1 MYLINLAFL
10 LFLLQ
15 GCFLSFQPEGGVEGT
30 IRTKSV
36 WKQLPQKERYPD
48 SSLIPVDKDMR
59 KVVYLAKAQLGTPYH
74 YGGMDENGFDCSGFV
89 CYVYLNALNK
99 KLPHNAKML
108 SEYVQIYDLDELEE
122 GDLVFFD
129 TSGRDKINH
138 VGIYLGNGKFI
149 HASSG
154 KVYSVT
160 ISDLTKGFYKRAFRW
175 GGKVKRW

>member
-1 MYLINLAFL
+1 MIRSICYIFS
-10 LFLLQ
+10 LFVFQ
-15 GCFLSFQPEGGVEGT
+15 GCSLSFQP
-30 IRTKSV
+30 KSGEQV
-36 WKQLPQKERYPD
+36 LWQHVAQEQESTLDSYDTSAQSPD
-48 SSLIPVDKDMR
+48 R
-59 KVVYLAKAQLGTPYH
+59 QKVVTWAKAQLGTPYR
-74 YGGMDENGFDCSGFV
+74 YGGMDESGFDCSGFV

-108 SEYVQIYDLDELEE
+108 SEYVQIYDLDQLEE

-129 TSGRDKINH
+129 TSGRGKINH

-175 GGKVKRW
+175 GGKIQRW